1 MKKKTKW
8 ISGALVLLSVLAAL
22 SRKKG
27 KKRKESLYRLTF
39 DLRNK
44 DTGTQI
50 LSAPKASGQI
60 AELFCRAGCPFLE
73 ASGIA
78 EEGST
83 HVTLVFFL
91 IMLKEEQVAALTEQ
105 IKQEL
110 NLADA
115 TYEKTEQSSRE
126 L

>member
-27 KKRKESLYRLTF
+27 KKRKENLYKLSF
-39 DLRNK
+39 DLRDK
-44 DTGTQI
+44 DTGIQI
-50 LSAPKASGQI
+50 LSAPEASGQI
-60 AELFCRAGCPFLE
+60 AELFCRSDCPFLE
-73 ASGIA
+73 VSTIT

-83 HVTLVFFL
+83 HDTLVFFL